1 MAIKEAEPR
10 PVIAFGNVKQAVKE
24 YRSRLHTPEL
34 VTRTYQAIWHERG
47 KLIGMFFE
55 VSLCPYTQEGIA
67 ALEKQGKRVGY
78 LPTELATQ
86 QSRHILGKIF
96 PKMES
101 YSVKKDN
108 FVTNDE
114 NPSGWFD
121 YETEVGA
128 PYLDTDEK
136 QLIEGLAKGGR
147 KLLNLNQYIV
157 AGQDNKLLTGQYL
170 DEKGT
175 WVRLGSRSE
184 GRVVFAR
191 FDRDGYLL
199 VDWGLGS
206 GHYRQN
212 LGGRSSGDLGENC
225 PPSLE
230 LRKDRH
236 SRIAVL
242 QTLPDL

>member
-1 MAIKEAEPR
+1 MNEE
-10 PVIAFGNVKQAVKE
+10 N
-24 YRSRLHTPEL
+24 LL
-34 VTRTYQAIWHERG
+34 
-47 KLIGMFFE
+47 
-55 VSLCPYTQEGIA
+55 
-67 ALEKQGKRVGY
+67 VGY

-86 QSRHILGKIF
+86 QSRHILDKMF
-96 PKMES
+96 PKIGS

-128 PYLDTDEK
+128 PYLDTNEK
-136 QLIEGLAKGGR
+136 QLIEGIAKEKR
-147 KLLNLNQYIV
+147 KLLSLNQYIV

-206 GHYRQN
+206 SHHRQN

-242 QTLPDL
+242 PTRRIGGPYLLRPEGELHPCIAVLQTAALLLGYQANFYSPAL

>member
-1 MAIKEAEPR
+1 MARKEAERR
-10 PVIAFGNVKQAVKE
+10 PKE
-24 YRSRLHTPEL
+24 YRSKLHTPEL
-34 VTRTYQAIWHERG
+34 VTKVHQTIWHERG
-47 KLIGMFFE
+47 KLVGMVFE
-55 VSLCPYTQEGIA
+55 VSPCPYTQEEIA
-67 ALEKQGKRVGY
+67 ALEQQGKRVGY
-78 LPTELATQ
+78 LPAELAAQ
-86 QSRHILGKIF
+86 QSRHLLGKIF

-114 NPSGWFD
+114 NSSGWFD

-128 PYLDTDEK
+128 PYLDTNEK
-136 QLIEGLAKGGR
+136 QLVERIAKDGR

-157 AGQDNKLLTGQYL
+157 AGRDNKLLTGQYL
-170 DEKGT
+170 DEKET

-206 GHYRQN
+206 GHHRQN

-225 PPSLE
+225 T
-230 LRKDRH
+230 R
-236 SRIAVL
+236 V
-242 QTLPDL
+242 

>member
-1 MAIKEAEPR
+1 M
-10 PVIAFGNVKQAVKE
+10 G
-24 YRSRLHTPEL
+24 
-34 VTRTYQAIWHERG
+34 
-47 KLIGMFFE
+47 
-55 VSLCPYTQEGIA
+55 
-67 ALEKQGKRVGY
+67 
-78 LPTELATQ
+78 
-86 QSRHILGKIF
+86 
-96 PKMES
+96 S

-114 NPSGWFD
+114 NLSGWFD

-128 PYLDTDEK
+128 PYLDTNEK
-136 QLIEGLAKGGR
+136 QLIERIAKEKR

-184 GRVVFAR
+184 GRVVFAS

-206 GHYRQN
+206 GHRRKS
-212 LGGRSSGDLGENC
+212 LGGRSSRDLGENC
-225 PPSLE
+225 T
-230 LRKDRH
+230 R
-236 SRIAVL
+236 V
-242 QTLPDL
+242 